1 MEKQIDYEKI
11 ETAAKRRK
19 VVRNAIIYIFL
30 TIWALV
36 VLFPFYWMLLTSVKS
51 YSAYNSEYIPQL
63 VTLSP
68 TLQNYID
75 AFTMVPLA
83 GYFVNTLIFTVV
95 TTAVMLVVTV
105 LAAFAFARLEKANAI

>member
-1 MEKQIDYEKI
+1 
-11 ETAAKRRK
+11 
-19 VVRNAIIYIFL
+19 
-30 TIWALV
+30 
-36 VLFPFYWMLLTSVKS
+36 MLLTSVKS

-105 LAAFAFARLEKANAI
+105 LAAFAFARLEFLGKKLC

>member
-1 MEKQIDYEKI
+1 MKKSGHITEVLKY
-11 ETAAKRRK
+11 AF
-19 VVRNAIIYIFL
+19 IITVCFFSI
-30 TIWALV
+30 
-36 VLFPFYWMLLTSVKS
+36 FPFYWMLLTSVKS

-83 GYFVNTLIFTVV
+83 GYFVNTLILIQIF
-95 TTAVMLVVTV
+95 
-105 LAAFAFARLEKANAI
+105 